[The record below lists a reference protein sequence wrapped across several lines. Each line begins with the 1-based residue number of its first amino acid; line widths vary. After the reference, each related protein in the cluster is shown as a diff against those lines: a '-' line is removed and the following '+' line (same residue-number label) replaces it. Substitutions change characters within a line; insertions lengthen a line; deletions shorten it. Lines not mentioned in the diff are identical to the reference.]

1 MWWFCIFFNLVE
13 KTLLL
18 SDKHFVSKCGN
29 RSHVVLCFS
38 HSSYTANV
46 STDNIQ
52 RAVTLPWNAVLGKSW
67 RFSWRSVCQRIWA
80 GCVQSQKAQVKQV
93 HLAHCTLNSQCLQHN
108 DRNWTRESF
117 NLFLLIV
124 FFHLFLEGTTGG
136 SWQLLVLSN
145 TDKDFWDLQGW
156 KEKKNHHGVIFLR
169 LQDSFCIGE
178 CSEPMASDR
187 GDFRI
192 VQGVQA

>member
-18 SDKHFVSKCGN
+18 SDKRFVSKCGN

-80 GCVQSQKAQVKQV
+80 GCVHSQKAQVKQV

-117 NLFLLIV
+117 NLFLWLFFFTSFWKVPQEVLGSCLCSLIQIRIS
-124 FFHLFLEGTTGG
+124 GTCKGG
-136 SWQLLVLSN
+136 RRRKI
-145 TDKDFWDLQGW
+145 TM
-156 KEKKNHHGVIFLR
+156 E
-169 LQDSFCIGE
+169 
-178 CSEPMASDR
+178 
-187 GDFRI
+187 
-192 VQGVQA
+192 